1 MIRIFKVER
10 EQKCSFYCIKGYN
23 LTREPL
29 NNKKLMSYKITHSYN
44 WYKTSE
50 DKFIIKT
57 YYINNIAFTF
67 DELNDIGQNDS
78 EIIKKANQQLTY
90 DPNFFYQ
97 KSFYLIDEEAHPLLF
112 DMDLENPQDLPDED
126 YEFLQ

>member
-1 MIRIFKVER
+1 
-10 EQKCSFYCIKGYN
+10 
-23 LTREPL
+23 
-29 NNKKLMSYKITHSYN
+29 MSYKITHQYN

-126 YEFLQ
+126 YEFLQQDLSS